1 MANVPVSQLDGRN
14 LYYSFIAGAR
24 KILENQSELNNINVF
39 PVNDKD
45 TGTNLASTFRSV
57 IDNLTPN
64 RSFKITAN
72 NIAEAALIGARGNS
86 GVIFAQ
92 FLYGLSM
99 EVSDKKTINI
109 HEFADSVKK
118 SIRYIYEAVVNPQEG
133 TILTVIKEWA
143 EYIYSR
149 KDTASDF
156 RELLINSFEVSKQS
170 LLETKSKLKVLSTSN
185 VVDAGAKG
193 FVVFIEGII
202 DLIASGNIRK
212 LLSEQVQ
219 NIELVHS
226 AAEVNQDIHFRY
238 CTEAILKAP
247 RIDKALLTQFLQ
259 SYGDSAVVAGSDKT
273 LRIHIHTSQP
283 AEMFHKLKDFGTIT
297 FQKVDD
303 MIRQNE
309 VLTKRKWKIALV
321 TDSTCDLST
330 ELLDQYQI
338 HMLPMNINF
347 GDNHFLDKI
356 TMQPAQFY
364 DMLQSYPVFPKTAQ
378 INERSFTNLYAHL
391 ATQYDAIISVHLT
404 SQFSGTYQSS
414 CKAAE
419 RIRSE
424 FGKPIVNIDS
434 RNLSEA
440 LGLIVLRVAQAIES
454 GKTMQEIEQLAE
466 KWVRNTRIFVSV
478 RSLKYMVKGGRV
490 SATKGFITSLLNVN
504 PIVSMDAEGKSMLF
518 GKTFSQKSNM
528 KKVIAHLKKLHSQNP
543 ISDYIIMHAQNETSA
558 QWYEQEMVK
567 IIGKRPVSVVN
578 ISPVIG
584 MNAGIGAASVAI
596 ISD

>member
-1 MANVPVSQLDGRN
+1 
-14 LYYSFIAGAR
+14 
-24 KILENQSELNNINVF
+24 
-39 PVNDKD
+39 
-45 TGTNLASTFRSV
+45 
-57 IDNLTPN
+57 
-64 RSFKITAN
+64 
-72 NIAEAALIGARGNS
+72 
-86 GVIFAQ
+86 
-92 FLYGLSM
+92 
-99 EVSDKKTINI
+99 
-109 HEFADSVKK
+109 
-118 SIRYIYEAVVNPQEG
+118 
-133 TILTVIKEWA
+133 
-143 EYIYSR
+143 
-149 KDTASDF
+149 
-156 RELLINSFEVSKQS
+156 
-170 LLETKSKLKVLSTSN
+170 
-185 VVDAGAKG
+185 
-193 FVVFIEGII
+193 
-202 DLIASGNIRK
+202 
-212 LLSEQVQ
+212 
-219 NIELVHS
+219 
-226 AAEVNQDIHFRY
+226 
-238 CTEAILKAP
+238 
-247 RIDKALLTQFLQ
+247 
-259 SYGDSAVVAGSDKT
+259 
-273 LRIHIHTSQP
+273 
-283 AEMFHKLKDFGTIT
+283 
-297 FQKVDD
+297 
-303 MIRQNE
+303 
-309 VLTKRKWKIALV
+309 
-321 TDSTCDLST
+321 
-330 ELLDQYQI
+330 
-338 HMLPMNINF
+338 
-347 GDNHFLDKI
+347 
-356 TMQPAQFY
+356 
-364 DMLQSYPVFPKTAQ
+364 MLQSYPVFPKTAQ

-434 RNLSEA
+434 RNLSGA

-567 IIGKRPVSVVN
+567 ISGKKPVSVVN